1 LGGGFLRLVWYA
13 AVVSLVIHLVTL
25 AIELTT
31 THSTDDAHA
40 VAAMILDGEFS
51 AKFWYGMILVG
62 NLLPL
67 MFLLLGPDSAAG
79 PAGVLILI
87 GLWFAEHIWVKA
99 PQRIPLS

>member
-1 LGGGFLRLVWYA
+1 M
-13 AVVSLVIHLVTL
+13 TL

-31 THSTDDAHA
+31 THTTDDAHA
-40 VAAMILDGEFS
+40 VATMILDGEFS
-51 AKFWYGMILVG
+51 SKFWYGMILVG

-67 MFLLLGPDSAAG
+67 MFLLLGPNSAAA